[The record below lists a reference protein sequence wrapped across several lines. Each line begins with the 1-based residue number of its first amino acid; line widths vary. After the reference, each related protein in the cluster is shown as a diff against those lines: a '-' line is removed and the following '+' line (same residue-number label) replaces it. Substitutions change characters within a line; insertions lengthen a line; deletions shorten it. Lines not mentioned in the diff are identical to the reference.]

1 LGRAEVSALARLP
14 SHSVGEPGRPPGDG
28 FNKIPTTLQRSSLNL
43 VVITQRH
50 SWAARTQ
57 QETTMHPT
65 IMNDIAKDR
74 IADWHRQ
81 ADRDRTARAARAA
94 RTQHPRQSPT
104 HLAAVLARR
113 VRAGLGPA
121 SRPPAQP
128 GQMRKATP

>member
-1 LGRAEVSALARLP
+1 VSEYEWPPAR
-14 SHSVGEPGRPPGDG
+14 G
-28 FNKIPTTLQRSSLNL
+28 FNKIPTTLQRCSPNL
-43 VVITQRH
+43 VVTIQRH

-65 IMNDIAKDR
+65 IMNDVAKDR

-81 ADRDRTARAARAA
+81 ADRARTARAARAA
-94 RTQHPRQSPT
+94 RTKHADRRPT

-113 VRAGLGPA
+113 LRAALGSP
-121 SRPPAQP
+121 SPRQSAQP